1 MAGSHAAALD
11 VGLSAMCE
19 WWLAL
24 KWELRLDP
32 DLCVSGGWHIGV
44 WMGCVVGVG
53 FVGVAVFRGCCL
65 LGVLVNLR
73 FVSGDWHIADDVGWM
88 MLWMQVSGGYV

>member
-19 WWLAL
+19 WRLAL

-32 DLCVSGGWHIGV
+32 DLCVSGGCYIGV

-53 FVGVAVFRGCCL
+53 FVGVAVFRGCCV
-65 LGVLVNLR
+65 LGVLVNLQCA
-73 FVSGDWHIADDVGWM
+73 SGGWHIAG
-88 MLWMQVSGGYV
+88 